1 MTEEQKCA
9 EFEGNK
15 HAHMLTVLYAVGGH
29 WLAVEM
35 VLEAFGTLEAAGREW
50 GARHTSTQLVSP
62 TSW

>member
-1 MTEEQKCA
+1 
-9 EFEGNK
+9 
-15 HAHMLTVLYAVGGH
+15 MLTALYAVGGH

-50 GARHTSTQLVSP
+50 GARHTSTQLVPP